1 MNIKT
6 WFKRRKE
13 QKFIKEAFSVARVF
27 MLNCNKRN
35 GTELIAALLELLDT
49 YAVTYGKDDI
59 YLHYLGRLE
68 YFRLL
73 NDWSVE

>member
-1 MNIKT
+1 MNI
-6 WFKRRKE
+6 
-13 QKFIKEAFSVARVF
+13 

-68 YFRLL
+68 YFKLL
-73 NDWSVE
+73 NDWSAE